1 MDASVFRFVA
11 EELAA
16 RIRGLRIEKVFAPLP
31 DTWTFSMGRAGHLVL
46 CTGKPTPFLFLSQ
59 HKPENPPSP
68 SGRAMW
74 LRKRLRDRRV
84 HGTVSDWPRRR
95 LALELSAGEGRWL
108 ILDLAAAPALVD
120 SLPPEF
126 GVAPVWPELERIIG
140 EDGLWRDLPHLTPP
154 LRNRLRSIPVD
165 QARALLRDIVS
176 GSVGTFYFGLDHR
189 GRSQAAIWPL
199 EGGGACESV
208 LEAAQQAHGRTL
220 ADMARAH
227 GGEDDARSRN
237 LRRIERA
244 LARVEADRSRLG
256 EMVAMRGKGLALQAH
271 LHGLDKDARLAVVR
285 LCDEEG
291 REAELRLDPGV
302 TVRENMTRFFARA
315 AKGERGMGIVAA
327 RIQALRREL
336 DDARSGRTGP
346 AAPADKPLAQAPP
359 SPLPAKC
366 RGIKVGAY
374 RSSDGFL
381 ILRGRS
387 AQANHQLLTRAAS
400 PFDYW
405 LHAQDGPG
413 AHVVIKREY
422 PAQEVP
428 ERTLMEA
435 AALAALASHL
445 KMSDRGD
452 VLLCLVRDVR
462 TIKGADLG
470 MVGVDKIL
478 RTVRPAIDPSLE
490 DRLRLDP
497 QG

>member
-31 DTWTFSMGRAGHLVL
+31 DTWTFSLGRAGHLVL
-46 CTGKPTPFLFLSQ
+46 CTGKPTPFLFLSP
-59 HKPENPPSP
+59 HKPENPPHP

-84 HGTVSDWPRRR
+84 HDLVSDWPRRR
-95 LALELSAGEGRWL
+95 LALELSTGESRWL
-108 ILDLAAAPALVD
+108 VLDLAAAPALVD
-120 SLPPEF
+120 ALPPGF
-126 GVAPVWPELERIIG
+126 GQEPVWPELERIIG
-140 EDGLWRDLPHLTPP
+140 EEGLWRELPHLTPP
-154 LRNRLRSIPVD
+154 LRNHLRTLPAD
-165 QARALLRDIVS
+165 EARALVRDIAA
-176 GSVGTFYFGLDHR
+176 GTCSTFHHGLDHR
-189 GRSQAAIWPL
+189 GRHQVRLWPL
-199 EGGGACESV
+199 EGGSSCPSA
-208 LEAAQQAHGRTL
+208 LEAAQTAHGRTL
-220 ADMARAH
+220 AGLARAH
-227 GGEDDARSRN
+227 GGEDDAATRN
-237 LRRIERA
+237 IRRIERA
-244 LARVEADRSRLG
+244 LSRVEADRSRL
-256 EMVAMRGKGLALQAH
+256 EDMVALRDQGLLLQAH
-271 LHGLDKDARLAVVR
+271 LHGLDKNARLAVLR
-285 LCDEEG
+285 LHAGDGVET
-291 REAELRLDPGV
+291 ELRLDPGA
-302 TVRENMTRFFARA
+302 TVRENMDRFFARA
-315 AKGERGMGIVAA
+315 AKGQRGLAMVAA
-327 RIQALRREL
+327 RAQALRREL
-336 DDARSGRTGP
+336 EAARTGRME
-346 AAPADKPLAQAPP
+346 APP
-359 SPLPAKC
+359 SQGRPAPQAAAAPLPARY
-366 RGIKVGAY
+366 RGIKVGVY

-413 AHVVIKREY
+413 AHVVIKRDF

-428 ERTLMEA
+428 ERTVMEA

-470 MVGVDKIL
+470 MVGVDKVL

-490 DRLRLDP
+490 DRLRLDL